1 MKLNINNPQNQE
13 TQPSNLVYNQ
23 NQQDYQPNY
32 SYQQNQQSYQQ
43 SYQQNQQSYQQNY
56 QQPNYEQNYNQ
67 QQTGYVSNSGPTSP
81 EDNNYG
87 KVLGILS
94 IIFGFIA
101 PVVGLILGIIG
112 LIQSKKNVEYIGLYS
127 GKTYKNTPK
136 ILNIIGI
143 VISIIVTSIITL
155 ILIFGAAGFRGFG
168 HYSSR
173 GYGNSSYSSVIE
185 DYYEA
190 YNDRDEEKA
199 NKCFPYG
206 STTTIDFS
214 NAYGKFDT
222 DTIINTHKA
231 YGDIDEYNEKFD
243 MKFDDVNIYESI
255 CFYVYDSD
263 PGIQSNYKLEFTI
276 GEYDDTYFIL
286 NVDDIGFVSD
296 VEEENMEIV
305 EDLPTF
311 EDTTE
316 TTTETTTE
324 DTTEATTEVTTETTT
339 EATTETSSFE
349 GDTIGNDN
357 VGYID
362 TSKATTDK
370 FMNTTSEN
378 IFNASV
384 DGVTNYQFYS
394 NPSYTIN
401 INMYELDNV
410 SESIDAIAN
419 TYKEEYENQLAVID
433 SENTSS
439 AVTLSNCMI
448 GNSDSDYYKEGRLLW
463 LQIPVSKSDML
474 STLGFNS
481 IYESVYLWEDEGNL
495 HMVEIIYTDSD
506 SEEIA
511 NKIIKNYHK

>member
-1 MKLNINNPQNQE
+1 MKFNYNPQDNNNYQGTQPNNPYQQN
-13 TQPSNLVYNQ
+13 
-23 NQQDYQPNY
+23 YQPNY
-32 SYQQNQQSYQQ
+32 QQGYQPNYNYQQ
-43 SYQQNQQSYQQNY
+43 SYQQ
-56 QQPNYEQNYNQ
+56 P
-67 QQTGYVSNSGPTSP
+67 PTYP
-81 EDNNYG
+81 QNNYPQEN
-87 KVLGILS
+87 KPNNTLGILS
-94 IIFGFIA
+94 IILGIFI
-101 PVVGLILGIIG
+101 PLVGIILGIIG
-112 LIQSKKNVEYIGLYS
+112 INKAKTSNSNKKLS
-127 GKTYKNTPK
+127 
-136 ILNIIGI
+136 IIGI
-143 VISIIVTSIITL
+143 IISIVMLIFYLIIFV
-155 ILIFGAAGFRGFG
+155 ILIMFGEGGIRGFG

-190 YNDRDEEKA
+190 YNDRDEDKA

-214 NAYGKFDT
+214 NTYGEFDT
-222 DTIINTHKA
+222 DTIINTYKSN
-231 YGDIDEYNEKFD
+231 GDIDEYNEKFD
-243 MKFDDVNIYESI
+243 MKFDDVNIYESV

-316 TTTETTTE
+316 ATTEATTETTTE
-324 DTTEATTEVTTETTT
+324 TTTEVTTETTT

-349 GDTIGNDN
+349 GDTIGNDEI
-357 VGYID
+357 GYID
-362 TSKATTDK
+362 ISKATTDK

-384 DGVTNYQFYS
+384 DGVSNYQFYS
-394 NPSYTIN
+394 NESYTIN
-401 INMYELDNV
+401 INMYEVDNV
-410 SESIDAIAN
+410 TASIDTIAN
-419 TYKEEYENQLAVID
+419 TYKEEYENQLAQIDTEYTSNVI
-433 SENTSS
+433 
-439 AVTLSNCMI
+439 TLSNCMI
-448 GNSDSDYYKEGRLLW
+448 GNSDSNYYKEGRLLW
-463 LQIPVSKSDML
+463 FQLQDDTLSK
-474 STLGFNS
+474 LGYGS

>member
-13 TQPSNLVYNQ
+13 TQPNNLVYNQ

-32 SYQQNQQSYQQ
+32 NYQQSYQQNQQSYQQ
-43 SYQQNQQSYQQNY
+43 SYQQ
-56 QQPNYEQNYNQ
+56 P
-67 QQTGYVSNSGPTSP
+67 PTYP
-81 EDNNYG
+81 QNNYPQED
-87 KVLGILS
+87 KPNNTLGILS
-94 IIFGFIA
+94 IILGIFI
-101 PVVGLILGIIG
+101 PLVGIILGIIG
-112 LIQSKKNVEYIGLYS
+112 INKAKTTNSNKKLS
-127 GKTYKNTPK
+127 
-136 ILNIIGI
+136 IIGI
-143 VISIIVTSIITL
+143 IVSIVMMIFYGVIFV
-155 ILIFGAAGFRGFG
+155 ILLMFGEGGIRGFG

-190 YNDRDEEKA
+190 YNDRDEDKA

-214 NAYGKFDT
+214 NVYGKFDT
-222 DTIINTHKA
+222 DTIVNTHKA

-243 MKFDDVNIYESI
+243 MKFDDVDIYESV

-276 GEYDDTYFIL
+276 GKYDDTYFIL

-316 TTTETTTE
+316 A
-324 DTTEATTEVTTETTT
+324 TTEATTETTT
-339 EATTETSSFE
+339 EATTEATTETTTETSSFE
-349 GDTIGNDN
+349 GDTIGNDEI
-357 VGYID
+357 GYID
-362 TSKATTDK
+362 ISKATTDK

-394 NPSYTIN
+394 NVDYTIN

-511 NKIIKNYHK
+511 NKIMKNYHK

>member
-1 MKLNINNPQNQE
+1 MKFNYNPQNNNNYQG
-13 TQPSNLVYNQ
+13 TQPNNQ
-23 NQQDYQPNY
+23 TDYRQNYQPNY
-32 SYQQNQQSYQQ
+32 QQGYQPNYNYQQ
-43 SYQQNQQSYQQNY
+43 SYQQPPTYPQNNY
-56 QQPNYEQNYNQ
+56 QPNN
-67 QQTGYVSNSGPTSP
+67 
-81 EDNNYG
+81 DNKPNNT
-87 KVLGILS
+87 LGILS
-94 IIFGFIA
+94 IILGIFI
-101 PVVGLILGIIG
+101 PLVGIILGIIG
-112 LIQSKKNVEYIGLYS
+112 INKAKTSNSNKKLS
-127 GKTYKNTPK
+127 
-136 ILNIIGI
+136 IIGI
-143 VISIIVTSIITL
+143 IISIVMLIFYLIIFV
-155 ILIFGAAGFRGFG
+155 ILIMFGEGGIRGFG

-173 GYGNSSYSSVIE
+173 GYGNNSYSSVIE

-190 YNDRDEEKA
+190 YNDRDEDKA

-214 NAYGKFDT
+214 NTYGEFDT
-222 DTIINTHKA
+222 DTIINTYKSN
-231 YGDIDEYNEKFD
+231 GDIDEYNEKFD
-243 MKFDDVNIYESI
+243 MKFDDVSIYESV

-316 TTTETTTE
+316 ATTEATTEDTTETTTE
-324 DTTEATTEVTTETTT
+324 VTTEATT

-349 GDTIGNDN
+349 GDTIGNDEI
-357 VGYID
+357 GYID
-362 TSKATTDK
+362 ISKATTDK

-384 DGVTNYQFYS
+384 DGVSNYQFYS
-394 NPSYTIN
+394 NESYTIN
-401 INMYELDNV
+401 INMYEVDNV
-410 SESIDAIAN
+410 TASIDTIAN
-419 TYKEEYENQLAVID
+419 TYKEEYENQLAQIDTEDTSNVI
-433 SENTSS
+433 
-439 AVTLSNCMI
+439 TLSNCMI

-463 LQIPVSKSDML
+463 FQLQDDTLSK
-474 STLGFNS
+474 LGYGS

-495 HMVEIIYTDSD
+495 HMIEIIYTDSD

-511 NKIIKNYHK
+511 NKIIQNYHK